1 MRRAACCG
9 MIVARPV
16 IPGEERAMEIRHRF
30 WVEERSRAVWAVELH
45 NHVVRACYG
54 PLTLDEIDEDLIE
67 SFEYSSGG
75 AAWIRENAEHFT
87 PYVPVIPD
95 FAPT

>member
-1 MRRAACCG
+1 
-9 MIVARPV
+9 
-16 IPGEERAMEIRHRF
+16 MEIRHRF